1 MYQDAQP
8 TATVSFGLVT
18 ALSMLKSFKDHVGS
32 VALLVPPSSSL
43 C

>member
-1 MYQDAQP
+1 MYQEAQP
-8 TATVSFGLVT
+8 TTTVSFGLVT
-18 ALSMLKSFKDHVGS
+18 ALSMLETFKDRVGS